1 MYLYAAMQRKQFIY
15 TIGGIITMGNLS
27 GFKQYTDD
35 LKEQDSKM
43 PVLFIGHGSPMNGIE
58 NNSFSRQWETMG
70 KELPAPKAVLV
81 ISAHW
86 LTNGTHITA
95 MDHPKTIHDFGGFP
109 QELFEVQY
117 PAPGDALLAKETQE
131 LIKSTNIGL
140 NHDWGLDHGA
150 WTVVRRMYPDATIPV
165 LQLSI
170 DYSKPAQYHYNLAKE
185 LAALRKKG
193 VLIIGSGNMIHNLRM
208 VAWDKLD
215 KPGFGY
221 DWAIEMHEL
230 FRKKISE
237 GDHQAL
243 INYESLSKSAR
254 LAIPTPDHYYPLMYI
269 LGLQE
274 KNETP
279 YFFNDQLVAGSL
291 NMTSVKFG

>member
-1 MYLYAAMQRKQFIY
+1 MTA
-15 TIGGIITMGNLS
+15 LS
-27 GFKQYTDD
+27 GFKRFTDELPSD
-35 LKEQDSKM
+35 DTLM

-58 NNSFSRQWETMG
+58 NNAFSQQWAKTAGEIN
-70 KELPAPKAVLV
+70 PPKAIIV

-86 LTNGTHITA
+86 LTNGTYITA
-95 MDHPKTIHDFGGFP
+95 MDRPKTIHDFGGFP
-109 QELFEVQY
+109 DELFAVQY
-117 PAPGDALLAKETQE
+117 PAPGNPSLAQETKALIQ
-131 LIKSTNIGL
+131 STNVGL
-140 NHDWGLDHGA
+140 DHDWGLDHGA
-150 WTVVRRMYPDATIPV
+150 WTVVRKMYPDASIPV

-170 DYSKPAQYHYNLAKE
+170 DYSKPAAYHYALAKE

-208 VAWDKLD
+208 VAWDKMEV
-215 KPGFGY
+215 PNYGY

-230 FRKKISE
+230 FRNKITA

-254 LAIPTPDHYYPLMYI
+254 LAIPTPDHYFPLMYI

-279 YFFNDQLVAGSL
+279 VFFNDQLVAGSL

>member
-1 MYLYAAMQRKQFIY
+1 MSGLATFKKFTDELY
-15 TIGGIITMGNLS
+15 
-27 GFKQYTDD
+27 
-35 LKEQDSKM
+35 EQDVLM

-58 NNSFSRQWETMG
+58 NNVFSLQWEKTA
-70 KELPAPKAVLV
+70 KELPIPKAVLV
-81 ISAHW
+81 VSAHW
-86 LTNGTHITA
+86 LTNGTYITA
-95 MDHPKTIHDFGGFP
+95 MDQPKTIHDFGGFP
-109 QELFEVQY
+109 KELFDVQY
-117 PAPGDALLAKETQE
+117 PAPGNSQLASETKE
-131 LIKSTNIGL
+131 LITSTNVGL

-170 DYSKPAQYHYNLAKE
+170 DYSKPASYHYSLAKE
-185 LAALRKKG
+185 LVALRKKG
-193 VLIIGSGNMIHNLRM
+193 VLIIGSGNMVHNLRM

-230 FRKKISE
+230 FKKKIAD

-243 INYESLSKSAR
+243 INYETLSKSVK
-254 LAIPTPDHYYPLMYI
+254 LAVPTPDHYYPLMYT
-269 LGLQE
+269 LGLQN
-274 KNETP
+274 KNEQP
-279 YFFNDQLVAGSL
+279 VFFNDELVAGSL